1 MTRHGIRTIDIVERP
16 EDKIQAFCIFE
27 YVYFA
32 RADSIFEG
40 QTVYA
45 VRMQCGRQLA
55 IEHPVEA
62 DIVSSV
68 PESGTAAAHG
78 FSRQSGISFSEV
90 LCKNRYVG
98 RSFIQPSNRL
108 RQLSIAKKFGALS
121 GSVKGK
127 RVLLIDDSIVRGNT
141 IGPIIKL
148 LRNAGATE
156 VHIRVASPPLLYP
169 CYMGINIPTTEELI
183 ANKLDADEL
192 AVAVGANSLKY
203 LSVEGLIKAV
213 RSDIKSKN
221 AHKVGHCTACLTGEY
236 PGGEPHKDLDW

>member
-1 MTRHGIRTIDIVERP
+1 VQEQIRGQVVHPAEQQAATVEH
-16 EDKIQAFCIFE
+16 
-27 YVYFA
+27 
-32 RADSIFEG
+32 
-40 QTVYA
+40 
-45 VRMQCGRQLA
+45 RQEIRLVIGA
-55 IEHPVEA
+55 Y
-62 DIVSSV
+62 STN
-68 PESGTAAAHG
+68 GNAH
-78 FSRQSGISFSEV
+78 FFV
-90 LCKNRYVG
+90 
-98 RSFIQPSNRL
+98 
-108 RQLSIAKKFGALS
+108 AGALS

-169 CYMGINIPTTEELI
+169 CYMGINIPTREELI